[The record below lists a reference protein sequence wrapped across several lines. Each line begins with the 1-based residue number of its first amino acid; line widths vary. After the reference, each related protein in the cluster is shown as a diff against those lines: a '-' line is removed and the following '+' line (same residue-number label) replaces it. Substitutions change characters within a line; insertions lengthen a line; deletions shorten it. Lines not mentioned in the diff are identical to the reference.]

1 MGFGVCGW
9 FGVGMLGGDLGDILW
24 LFGLWV
30 MAVCWCLLCGLI
42 VLFGLGFGFDFKC
55 GAVVFVTVDYC

>member
-1 MGFGVCGW
+1 
-9 FGVGMLGGDLGDILW
+9 
-24 LFGLWV
+24 

-42 VLFGLGFGFDFKC
+42 VLFSLGFGFDFKC